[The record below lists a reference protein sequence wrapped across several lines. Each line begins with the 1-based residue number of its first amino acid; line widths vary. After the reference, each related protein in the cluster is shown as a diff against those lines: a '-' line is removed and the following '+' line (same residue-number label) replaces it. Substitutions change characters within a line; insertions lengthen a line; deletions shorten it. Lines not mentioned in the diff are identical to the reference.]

1 MGGRQGESGGPAL
14 SFLRYLWIILTGE
27 GKAED
32 ISATFADQQP
42 GLVLDALYFV
52 LPEGI
57 DLRVDTQYMIEE
69 PASSYYY
76 ARPASFLPSGN
87 VQIVK
92 DGGGDCSGGALAV
105 AVDNGLCTA
114 EWANAHRTTSSIFAA
129 TTDLG
134 KEWSAARAGD
144 LACFAGHVGLVVLF
158 DEDGCP
164 LMLNWSGGTSITK
177 GDNPNAKAKVQRVD
191 YRKDFTGFRRFPTS

>member
-1 MGGRQGESGGPAL
+1 M
-14 SFLRYLWIILTGE
+14 SFLNYLWILFTGK

-42 GLVLDALYFV
+42 GLVLNALYLI

-57 DLRVDTQYMIEE
+57 DLRVDAQYMIEE
-69 PASSYYY
+69 PASPYYW

-87 VQIVK
+87 IQIVK

-105 AVDNGLCTA
+105 AVDNELVTA
-114 EWANAHRTTSSIFAA
+114 EWANAHRDTSSIFAA

-134 KEWSAARAGD
+134 KEWSAAKVGD
-144 LACFAGHVGLVVLF
+144 LACFAGHVGLVVAF
-158 DEDGCP
+158 DGEDGCP
-164 LMLNWSGGTSITK
+164 LMLNWSGGTSVTK

-191 YRKDFTGFRRFPTS
+191 YRKDFTGFRRFPPQ